1 MMNEVNKTLYIPLY
15 GKAYVSKRG
24 LFISDVTAESIW
36 EREGFALKGKARSKW
51 LAFYMGIRAAVFDVW
66 VRERL
71 IESEDSVIIHIG
83 CGLDSRASRVGG
95 GVKWYDVDFADV
107 IDERRKYFAESD
119 RYRMIAADV
128 REGECLSSVEGG
140 ESAIV
145 VMEGVSMYLSPEE
158 LSGLINLL
166 GERFRRL
173 SVLMDFYTPFGAKM
187 SRRRNPVNTVGVTEV
202 FGVEKPEKVGEVVFT
217 KAVERVMTPRVFIDE
232 LSGIEKF
239 IFRTIYA
246 GGVSKKIYKLFEYEK
261 A

>member
-15 GKAYVSKRG
+15 GKAYVSRRG

-36 EREGFALKGKARSKW
+36 EREGFALRGKARSKW
-51 LAFYMGIRAAVFDVW
+51 LAFYMGIRAAVFDGW

-71 IESEDSVIIHIG
+71 TESEDSLVIHIG
-83 CGLDSRASRVGG
+83 CGLDSRVSRVESASR
-95 GVKWYDVDFADV
+95 WYDVDFPSV
-107 IDERRKYFAESD
+107 IAERRKYFAESD
-119 RYRMIAADV
+119 RYRMIEGDV
-128 REGECLSSVEGG
+128 REDGWLSAIEGG

-158 LSGLINLL
+158 LNRLINLL
-166 GERFRRL
+166 SERFRRL

-187 SRRRNPVNTVGVTEV
+187 SRRRNPVSTVGVTDV
-202 FGVEKPEKVGEVVFT
+202 FGVEKPEKIGEGVFT
-217 KAVERVMTPRVFIDE
+217 KAVEREMTPRGFIDE

-239 IFRTIYA
+239 VFKTLYA